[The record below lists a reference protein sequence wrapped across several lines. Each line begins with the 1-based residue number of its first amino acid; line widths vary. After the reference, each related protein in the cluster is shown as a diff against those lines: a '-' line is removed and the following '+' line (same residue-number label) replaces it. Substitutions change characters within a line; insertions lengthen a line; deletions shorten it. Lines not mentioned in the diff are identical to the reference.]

1 MNNIESR
8 VKDVI
13 AQQLGVKE
21 ESLYLDLDVEID
33 LGADSL
39 DFTEILLELEEEF
52 NINLP
57 HELKPPTIK
66 GYISLVEKTL
76 KDNNVQSPKKF
87 FR

>member
-13 AQQLGVKE
+13 AQQMGVKE
-21 ESLYLDLDVEID
+21 ESLHLDLDVEID

-57 HELKPPTIK
+57 YELKPPTINS
-66 GYISLVEKTL
+66 YISLVEKTL
-76 KDNNVQSPKKF
+76 KDNNVQSPRKF
-87 FR
+87 LR